1 MYFEDSLSDRIHAA
15 PSYSTKG
22 KRNARNQDDRIFR
35 RGGEH
40 LMLAPTET
48 AGGYAATF
56 AVGLQLPPG

>member
-15 PSYSTKG
+15 PPYVTKG
-22 KRNARNQDDRIFR
+22 KRTARNEDDRIFR

-40 LMLAPTET
+40 LMLAPTQT
-48 AGGYAATF
+48 AGGYVATF